1 MRRLLTFSI
10 FVSLNLAATFAEDN
24 GTGFIGDG
32 YYRIS
37 NYATQR
43 YIYVTDNKDYYNI
56 GTDVGD
62 FQAIQLWKD
71 INRAVTDPA
80 SVILMKQMWTDHYDL
95 MAQGT
100 GVHALTGFYLYAEKQ
115 SNGTYEVSAS
125 VTKAGI
131 SVTKYLTDDEK
142 SSSAQGKMGTN
153 GKLNYKKW
161 IVDKLET
168 NHATNYFGI
177 KPTIEWNG
185 KYYQPFYAD
194 FPFKAVSE
202 DMRIFYINQIDGD
215 IALLQELK
223 GEIPAN
229 TPVLIECASP
239 DPSENRLDLLLSTS
253 ATVTGNMLSGVYF
266 CNGKRPKASTDA
278 YTKFNPSKM
287 RVFSVVNGKLVLTKD
302 APDRLVQ
309 LKTVD
314 WSTEEDI
321 IVNCLPA
328 NTSYLKADSK
338 TASKIV
344 LTDDPT
350 DINNIFASSKENTT
364 EGVYTISGTQLRAT
378 NNVEGL
384 PAGLYI
390 VGGRK
395 IAVK

>member
-10 FVSLNLAATFAEDN
+10 FVSLSLATTFAEDN
-24 GTGFIGDG
+24 GTGFVGDG

-43 YIYVTDNKDYYNI
+43 YIYVTDNKDYYDKSK
-56 GTDVGD
+56 DVGD
-62 FQAIQLWKD
+62 FQALQLWKEID
-71 INRAVTDPA
+71 RAVSDPA
-80 SVILMKQMWTDHYDL
+80 SVIYMQKMWTDHYDL
-95 MAQGT
+95 KAQGT
-100 GVHALTGFYLYAEKQ
+100 GVHKLTGFYLFADKQ

-125 VTKAGI
+125 VSKAGI
-131 SVTKYLTDDEK
+131 TVTKYLTDDEQ
-142 SSSAQGKMGTN
+142 SSSAQGKMGTK

-161 IVDKLET
+161 IVNKLET

-194 FPFKAVSE
+194 FPFKAASQ

-215 IALLQELK
+215 IALLQEIT

-229 TPVLIECASP
+229 TPVLIECTST

-253 ATVTGNMLSGVYF
+253 ATVTGNKLSGVYF
-266 CNGKRPKASTDA
+266 CNGKRPQASTDA

-321 IVNCLPA
+321 IVSCLPA

-338 TASKIV
+338 TASEIV

-350 DINNIFASSKENTT
+350 NINNILTSTKENTT
-364 EGVYTISGTQLRAT
+364 EGVYTVSGTQLRAT
-378 NNVEGL
+378 NDVEGL